1 MTIQNLESELLSLNE
16 KIRKIFNETNYS
28 SLHNLSTVSYAPDCP
43 DDVMKYLEFQSIFSH
58 LDFVYSLLTY
68 LQKPIECTEI
78 IERTP
83 HGRYKIGNTILCVAD
98 IIEILSTDE
107 ESGSQYWH
115 PRVIKPSSTDLVGK
129 TARFRDKLP
138 PHIH

>member
-43 DDVMKYLEFQSIFSH
+43 DDVMKYLEFQIIFSH

-107 ESGSQYWH
+107 ELGAQYWR
-115 PRVIKPSSTDLVGK
+115 PYIIKSSSTELDNAK
-129 TARFRDKLP
+129 ARFRGERP
-138 PHIH
+138 PHVH